1 MGKADAKETPTDL
14 QMVLAELRKLRA
26 RVDDI
31 ADDRN
36 IDYRDDDDS
45 EPCHACAK
53 RADEEKT
60 AEGQLHK
67 KIAQLAQTM
76 CRDET
81 SGDLSWLPFEEQE
94 RWRSRATIALNF
106 KYRPVEP

>member
-1 MGKADAKETPTDL
+1 MSAAAKETPTDL

-31 ADDRN
+31 ADDRD

-53 RADEEKT
+53 RAAEDEVEKKH
-60 AEGQLHK
+60 ARK
-67 KIAQLAQTM
+67 KVAQLAQAM

-81 SGDLSWLPFEEQE
+81 SGDLSWLPFDERE
-94 RWRSRATIALNF
+94 RWLSRAALALSF
-106 KYRPVEP
+106 EYKPEEA